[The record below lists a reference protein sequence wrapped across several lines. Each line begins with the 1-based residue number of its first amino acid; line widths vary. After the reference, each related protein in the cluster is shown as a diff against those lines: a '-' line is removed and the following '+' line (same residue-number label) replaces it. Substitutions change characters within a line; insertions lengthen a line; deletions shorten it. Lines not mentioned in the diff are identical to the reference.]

1 MEYIS
6 LNTRENSNGRVTKNM
21 KEILIRYFIFL
32 IVVPFLT
39 YLVGD
44 KNIHQWNDYFTYLNY
59 YNFASDNEIS
69 NVFKQGMDPLFI
81 ILMKPFTGIDNG
93 FSIFTIVCAYLTLTL
108 KMSALRNSTENF
120 LILFIL
126 YSSYLLCLHD
136 YVQIRISLALALM
149 AFSIYSTDSK
159 YLRFLFFLLAIF
171 IHLTSVFVV
180 VTYIAYQLLGFRRF
194 ILLTFFSVLFPSL
207 LSMGVISNARLSTY
221 VELASNKEKYYQINI
236 FSSQPILQI
245 IGILAISLNK
255 NLRQFMKTYEF
266 SMSVLGVLLFYAF
279 SAVPVLSFRLF
290 ELTMFFYTI
299 LLSRCFK
306 RSILMIL
313 ISFLYILVGL
323 KNMFFGEMSL
333 LHFFG

>member
-1 MEYIS
+1 MQHVNHYIPKPGERS
-6 LNTRENSNGRVTKNM
+6 ITS
-21 KEILIRYFIFL
+21 KEALIKYFLFL
-32 IVVPFLT
+32 ILVPFLT
-39 YLVGD
+39 YVVGD
-44 KNIHQWNDYFTYLNY
+44 KDIHQWNDYFTYLNY
-59 YNFASDNEIS
+59 YNFATDNEIS

-81 ILMKPFTGIDNG
+81 ILMKPFTGIQDG
-93 FSIFTIVCAYLTLTL
+93 FSVFVIVCAYFTLTL
-108 KMSALRNSTENF
+108 KMSALRNSTDNF
-120 LILFIL
+120 FILFIL

-149 AFSIYSTDSK
+149 AFAIYSVNSRGSK
-159 YLRFLFFLLAIF
+159 AFLFLLAAF
-171 IHLTSVFVV
+171 IHLTSLFVII
-180 VTYIAYQLLGFRRF
+180 TYIVYHLLGFRKF
-194 ILLTFFSVLFPSL
+194 IILSLFSILFPSL
-207 LSMGVISNARLSTY
+207 LSMGIISNARLSTY

-245 IGILAISLNK
+245 IGMLAIAFDRK
-255 NLRQFMKTYEF
+255 IRDCVKTYEF
-266 SMSVLGVLLFYAF
+266 GMSVLGVLLFYAF

-306 RSILMIL
+306 KSVLIML
-313 ISFLYILVGL
+313 ISVLYILVGL